1 MKFKKKWLVSSMLT
15 LLFISGC
22 SNSSLNGTK
31 THSSLSLPYKIVNE
45 EVQEIKEKGYEE
57 YTEKQTLKQVTVR
70 KISENENERFLERMK
85 QNTLQDLNKEY
96 SAVEFFFGNVTKID
110 VNDKAVISF
119 DSKKSNFIYDDV
131 LLLENLYQLVSYEE
145 DTSLLTGEKSSSNRD
160 ISYGN
165 VYKNLKTILLIRSD
179 LVKKGLQFK
188 TVINGEVVYI
198 DIE

>member
-1 MKFKKKWLVSSMLT
+1 M
-15 LLFISGC
+15 
-22 SNSSLNGTK
+22 
-31 THSSLSLPYKIVNE
+31 
-45 EVQEIKEKGYEE
+45 
-57 YTEKQTLKQVTVR
+57 
-70 KISENENERFLERMK
+70 
-85 QNTLQDLNKEY
+85 
-96 SAVEFFFGNVTKID
+96 
-110 VNDKAVISF
+110 NDKAVISF